1 MQIAYH
7 IGAHGIDEDRLLKST
22 LRNADV
28 LVKNGIAV
36 PGPGKYRSLIRTT
49 IQGLDGVQPAP
60 GTRDVLLDSIV
71 EDDRAR
77 RLLLANGNFIC
88 VPNRVFEHGMFYPQA
103 GPKVRALRSLFP
115 GDDLSLFFAI
125 RHPATFLQDLL
136 RRPKA
141 TTFASILGITHP
153 ADIRWADVVRRIQAG
168 APDAQ
173 ITVWCEEDT
182 PLLWPQLIRRYTGI
196 PATAPIHGGLDALDG
211 LMQREGFSELRDQL
225 NADPGASELARQ
237 NMIADCWEAHAIPG
251 ADDVEIDLP
260 ELDAALVQAMTE
272 TYEADIAEISAMAG
286 VTFVLPFT

>member
-1 MQIAYH
+1 MQIAHH

-22 LRNADV
+22 LRNADA
-28 LVKNGIAV
+28 LVKNGIAA

-49 IQGLDGVQPAP
+49 IQGLDGAQPAP

-88 VPNRVFEHGMFYPQA
+88 VPNRVFEHGAFYPQA
-103 GPKVRALRSLFP
+103 EPKVRALLNLFP
-115 GDDLSLFFAI
+115 DDDLSLFFAI

-168 APDAQ
+168 APNAQ

-196 PATAPIHGGLDALDG
+196 PATAPILGGLDALDG
-211 LMQREGFSELRDQL
+211 LMQREGFNELRDQL
-225 NADPGASELARQ
+225 NANPGASEIARQ

-272 TYEADIAEISAMAG
+272 TYEADIAEISAMEG
-286 VTFVLPFT
+286 VTLVLPFT